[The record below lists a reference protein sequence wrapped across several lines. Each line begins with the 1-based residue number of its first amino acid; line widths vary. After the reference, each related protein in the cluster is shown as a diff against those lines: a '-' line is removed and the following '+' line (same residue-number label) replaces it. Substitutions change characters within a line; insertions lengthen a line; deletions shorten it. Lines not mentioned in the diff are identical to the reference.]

1 MNNTDR
7 LCLGCMNDNG
17 GAAVCPICGYDP
29 SAVADDE
36 VITAGTWIKER
47 YLVGRVI
54 ETTGEGNTYI
64 GWDNQNDNVVYIKE
78 YFPLGLCERQ
88 KNKSVKI
95 TEGREYDFNNGI
107 MTFIEI
113 SKKLSELDLPSLMP
127 VVETLELGGSA
138 YSIIKSSAGIPL
150 REFLL
155 RNGGV
160 LKWEQAKPLFMPL
173 LDTLEELHKAGIY
186 HGGISP
192 ETVIVGRDGRLH
204 LMGVSVPQLRDA
216 NSEFTSQI
224 FPGFAAIEQYDPQY
238 EIGAATD
245 VYGVAA
251 TLFRVLI
258 GNPPMA
264 ANERAVHD
272 NMSIPAKAAETIPP
286 YVLTA
291 LANAL
296 QIDPANRTSGMA
308 ALHEDFS
315 RSGGTGVV
323 PAPVPGDKSKNGGKG
338 GAPAP
343 KMNKNLKYGLITA
356 GITVGAL
363 LILAIILILILGRDS
378 IFGGKDTSSVASV
391 SAPSV
396 SSFGDVD
403 STYSAPNIETL
414 YEVPDFAGKSYAE
427 ISADSELGRTFKITI
442 KGTEFNNRI
451 AAGHVISQ
459 TVAAGEK
466 KAKDTEIQLVI
477 SLGNAEIKVP
487 NLAGTSEI
495 EAYIAL
501 LELGLS
507 KDNIEFVE
515 RYDENAEPQLII
527 STSPAAGESISR
539 FDSIEVYVNT
549 YEEITNEYDAFE
561 GVSSAE

>member
-1 MNNTDR
+1 
-7 LCLGCMNDNG
+7 
-17 GAAVCPICGYDP
+17 
-29 SAVADDE
+29 
-36 VITAGTWIKER
+36 
-47 YLVGRVI
+47 
-54 ETTGEGNTYI
+54 
-64 GWDNQNDNVVYIKE
+64 
-78 YFPLGLCERQ
+78 
-88 KNKSVKI
+88 
-95 TEGREYDFNNGI
+95 
-107 MTFIEI
+107 
-113 SKKLSELDLPSLMP
+113 
-127 VVETLELGGSA
+127 
-138 YSIIKSSAGIPL
+138 
-150 REFLL
+150 
-155 RNGGV
+155 
-160 LKWEQAKPLFMPL
+160 
-173 LDTLEELHKAGIY
+173 
-186 HGGISP
+186 
-192 ETVIVGRDGRLH
+192 
-204 LMGVSVPQLRDA
+204 MGVSVPQLRDA

-272 NMSIPAKAAETIPP
+272 NMSIPTKAAETIPP

-296 QIDPANRTSGMA
+296 QIDPANRTSTMA
-308 ALHEDFS
+308 ALREDFS
-315 RSGGTGVV
+315 RSGGAGVV
-323 PAPVPGDKSKNGGKG
+323 VAPAASGKT
-338 GAPAP
+338 AKVAVPAP

-378 IFGGKDTSSVASV
+378 IFGKDTSSVASV

-427 ISADSELGRTFKITI
+427 ISADSELARNFVFSI
-442 KGTEFNNRI
+442 KGTEFNSRI

-459 TVAAGEK
+459 SVAAGEQVK
-466 KAKDTEIQLVI
+466 KDTAIELIV
-477 SLGNAEIKVP
+477 SLGNAEVKIP
-487 NLAGTSEI
+487 NLSGKSEI

-527 STSPAAGESISR
+527 STSPEAGASISR

-549 YEEITNEYDAFE
+549 YEKVSEDYDAFE
-561 GVSSAE
+561 GNSSAE